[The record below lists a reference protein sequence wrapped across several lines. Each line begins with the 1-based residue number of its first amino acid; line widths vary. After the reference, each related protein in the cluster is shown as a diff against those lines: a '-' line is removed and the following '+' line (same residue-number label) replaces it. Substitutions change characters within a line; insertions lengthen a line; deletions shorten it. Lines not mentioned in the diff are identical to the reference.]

1 LWRIVVISGDRLI
14 ARLSTFGCYIVLLV
28 GEYAALGQQSAIPK
42 DALKVRIDT
51 SKKQFHVGDSLQF
64 SMMIT
69 NVGSQPFL
77 VPNRVSLMDNTMS
90 ILDVDLRTQS
100 GQRVPGLGSAYD
112 CAEYKPTKLLFEDV
126 FADYILLRPGTSYVQ
141 QFSLDEVYPK
151 VGPGKYFFTTKY
163 VAYFAAKGCKTWTE
177 EDIDKFPFRPW
188 YGSTA
193 ANDISFEI
201 LPNPKTK

>member
-1 LWRIVVISGDRLI
+1 V
-14 ARLSTFGCYIVLLV
+14 
-28 GEYAALGQQSAIPK
+28 YAALCQQSSVHK

-51 SKKQFHVGDSLQF
+51 SKTHFYVGDPLQF
-64 SMMIT
+64 SIT
-69 NVGSQPFL
+69 IANVGSQSFL

-90 ILDVDLRTQS
+90 ILNVELRTQA

-112 CAEYKPTKLLFEDV
+112 CAEYKPTKLRLEDV

-151 VGPGKYFFTTKY
+151 VEPGKYFFTATY
-163 VAYFAAKGCKTWTE
+163 VAYFAAKGCAKWTQD
-177 EDIDKFPFRPW
+177 DIDNFSFRPW

-193 ANDISFEI
+193 ANDVSFEV
-201 LPNPKTK
+201 LPNPKKK